1 MTVTNSQLLNT
12 MRDEA
17 SSDYQMRVPEVPE
30 GGTGAEVFAVL
41 DNSELLMNEFIST
54 LVNRIGKTQF
64 LNKVWK
70 NSLSELK
77 GGQLTYGKTIQQIF
91 SELVERKGFGENYG
105 SSPES
110 SLIGKT
116 VPTVDSD
123 LLTQNY
129 EFKYKVSISY
139 DQLRGAFLT
148 ETGVADMV
156 STLFIAQQNRAEL
169 DEYELMRGILSRKT
183 ESTENGAKLPKG
195 IIQRIVE
202 DSTLKTTAV
211 KVMSKGFTSND
222 LAVQLKV
229 YGKKM
234 KFQTQK
240 YNLSKMTAHTPLE
253 DLVIF
258 TSPEYEAR
266 LDVETLAFAFNMDK
280 AKAPNKILTI
290 DEFPQYTMDDKTYN
304 VVAVLADKDIVQQH
318 DTIVKMKSFDNGES
332 LHTNFWLHRHGI
344 SAVCKFAQ
352 CFVILEEV
360 QA

>member
-1 MTVTNSQLLNT
+1 MTVTNDRILNT
-12 MRDEA
+12 MRADA
-17 SSDYQMRVPEVPE
+17 SSDYQARVPLVAE
-30 GGTGAEVFAVL
+30 GGTGAEVWAVL

-77 GGQLTYGKTIQQIF
+77 GGQVTYGKTIQQIF
-91 SELVERKGFGENYG
+91 AELVERKGFAENYG
-105 SSPES
+105 ESPEK

-116 VPTVDSD
+116 VPTVDQD

-129 EFKYKVSISY
+129 QYKYKVSISY
-139 DQLRGAFLT
+139 DLLQGAFLT
-148 ETGVADMV
+148 PTGVADMV
-156 STLFIAQQNRAEL
+156 STLFISQQNSAEL
-169 DEYELMRGILSRKT
+169 DEYELMKGLLCRQE
-183 ESTENGAKLPKG
+183 ESTLNGAKLPKG

-202 DSTLKTTAV
+202 DATLKTTAT
-211 KVMSKGFTSND
+211 KVMPKGFTSND
-222 LAVQLKV
+222 LAVQLKI

-234 KFQTQK
+234 KFQTKK
-240 YNLSKMTAHTPLE
+240 YNLSKMTSHTPLQ

-258 TSPEYEAR
+258 TCPEYEAK

-280 AKAPNKILTI
+280 AKAPNKIMTI
-290 DEFPQYTMDDKTYN
+290 DEFPQYTMDGKKYN
-304 VVAVLADKDIVQQH
+304 VVAVLGDKELIQQH
-318 DTIVKMKSFDNGES
+318 DTLVKMKSFDNGES

-360 QA
+360 VA